1 MRVIAL
7 LALTLLAV
15 GGGCAKAETVT
26 ALVAPSNEAAPKPLD
41 ADALQALVVE
51 AIHREACPKLRGQI
65 VGLPDDG
72 GASTSGRWLLRD
84 CETHVDG
91 TTLSM
96 HVAGHGWQYVDRESH
111 GFRVRQY
118 VYFSASFDARAHA
131 QLAYHADRNVAMVR
145 LVPDDALA
153 VKVNALGTVSADAQN
168 WGAMLVGVVGRAVAH
183 SPDSM
188 ARAQI
193 ATEGEAILRAKLAE
207 GATLAYD
214 SRAGTFAFT
223 LGASEGGAPR
233 APEGVL
239 VDERERLHG
248 GGVLVSGPFDASS
261 PVELS
266 VSSNEGESKIA
277 YRAICERDAEL
288 ALDALFRREHSSV
301 NAPGSRV
308 AASSAPIVLTPPACR
323 WVLVTA
329 SADGTDTTA
338 RVVLRRGAAASS
350 PPEASTSTRRWA
362 RVTLLK
368 FALHR
373 ERPDGTPWDP
383 YDGQPDPHFWV
394 VTPAGDVSLGGKLN
408 DTAEASPFLVS
419 PIFEVERGAELSV
432 RVDEELDD
440 SGPKPIGVARFV
452 LDARPGPRDLDLPV
466 LLEGI
471 ATGAVTVRVEEVP
484 AP

>member
-1 MRVIAL
+1 MAL

-15 GGGCAKAETVT
+15 GAGCAKAESVNVEMARSIDAPLTPDT
-26 ALVAPSNEAAPKPLD
+26 LQSLVI
-41 ADALQALVVE
+41 E

-65 VGLPDDG
+65 VALPDDD
-72 GASTSGRWLLRD
+72 GATSSGRWLLRD

-131 QLAYHADRNVAMVR
+131 QLAYDADRKLALVR

-153 VKVNALGTVSADAQN
+153 VQVNALGTVSADAQN
-168 WGAMLVGVVGRAVAH
+168 WGAVLVGVVGRVVAH

-193 ATEGEAILRAKLAE
+193 ASEGEAIFRAKLAE
-207 GATLAYD
+207 GATLTYD

-223 LGASEGGAPR
+223 LGASEVAAP
-233 APEGVL
+233 PKNVL

-248 GGVLVSGPFDASS
+248 GGVLLSGPFDATSQ
-261 PVELS
+261 VELS
-266 VSSNEGESKIA
+266 VSSNDAESKLA
-277 YRAICERDAEL
+277 YRVMCERDAEL

-308 AASSAPIVLTPPACR
+308 ATSSAPVVLAPPACP

-338 RVVLRRGAAASS
+338 RVVLRAKPAATATTDASS
-350 PPEASTSTRRWA
+350 STRRWA

-373 ERPDGTPWDP
+373 ERPDGEPWDP

-394 VTPAGDVSLGGKLN
+394 VTPGAEFSLGGKLN
-408 DTAEASPFLVS
+408 DTAEAAPLLVS
-419 PIFEVERGAELSV
+419 TIFEVQRGGDIGI
-432 RVDEELDD
+432 RVDEDLDQN
-440 SGPKPIGVARFV
+440 GGKPMGAAHFA
-452 LDARPGPRDLDLPV
+452 LDASVGPRDLELPLV
-466 LLEGI
+466 LDGVV
-471 ATGAVTVRVEEVP
+471 TGTMTLRIEDVP

>member
-1 MRVIAL
+1 MRPIAL

-15 GGGCAKAETVT
+15 GAGCANAESVQVET
-26 ALVAPSNEAAPKPLD
+26 ARSNDAPLGP
-41 ADALQALVVE
+41 DALQSIVIE
-51 AIHREACPKLRGQI
+51 AIHREACPKLRGEI
-65 VGLPDDG
+65 VALRDDDG
-72 GASTSGRWLLRD
+72 GSTSGRWLLRE
-84 CETHVDG
+84 CETHIDG

-131 QLAYHADRNVAMVR
+131 QLAYDADRKVALVR

-168 WGAMLVGVVGRAVAH
+168 LGAVILGAVGRMVAH
-183 SPDSM
+183 APDAM

-193 ATEGEAILRAKLAE
+193 ATEGEAIFRAKLAD

-223 LGASEGGAPR
+223 LGASEVSAASAPKN
-233 APEGVL
+233 AL
-239 VDERERLHG
+239 VDERQRLHG
-248 GGVLVSGPFDASS
+248 GGLLLSGPFDPTST
-261 PVELS
+261 VELS
-266 VSSNEGESKIA
+266 VSSNDGESKVA
-277 YRAICERDAEL
+277 YRAMCERDAEL

-308 AASSAPIVLTPPACR
+308 ATSSTPIVLTPPTCR

-338 RVVLRRGAAASS
+338 RVVLRAGAAAAATTD
-350 PPEASTSTRRWA
+350 PSTSARRWV

-368 FALHR
+368 FAVHR
-373 ERPDGTPWDP
+373 ERPDDEPWDP

-394 VTPAGDVSLGGKLN
+394 VTPGAEVSLGGKLN
-408 DTAEASPFLVS
+408 DTAEAAPLLVS
-419 PIFEVERGAELSV
+419 TIFEVQRGVEIGV
-432 RVDEELDD
+432 RVDEDLDEK
-440 SGPKPIGVARFV
+440 GGRPMGVAHFA
-452 LDARPGPRDLDLPV
+452 LDASTGPRDLDLPIV
-466 LLEGI
+466 LD
-471 ATGAVTVRVEEVP
+471 GAVTGEVSLRVEDVP